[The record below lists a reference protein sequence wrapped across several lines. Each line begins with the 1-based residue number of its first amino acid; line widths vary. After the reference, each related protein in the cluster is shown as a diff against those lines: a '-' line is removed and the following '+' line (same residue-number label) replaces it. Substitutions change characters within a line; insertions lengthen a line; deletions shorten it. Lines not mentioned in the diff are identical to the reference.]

1 MYDIILVFL
10 LIRSDENL
18 EIQILKKRGKEKY
31 ISCWLF
37 RFLIV
42 EGKQDV

>member
-1 MYDIILVFL
+1 MFWGIEEMYDIILVFL

-31 ISCWLF
+31 ISC
-37 RFLIV
+37 
-42 EGKQDV
+42 